1 MKKLFVFVLIVL
13 VLMVGAYFTIDE
25 FKSFVD
31 SLIHKET
38 TMNEAQEELKDLGQV
53 EEVQEE
59 KVEETKKEEP
69 KIKVFN
75 GTDRPIAFMI
85 DNNVNA
91 QPQASISSAYLVYE
105 IIVEGK
111 ETRLMAIFKGVD
123 ADQVGPIRSSRHY
136 FLNYAMEN
144 DAIYA
149 HLGWSPKAESD
160 IATYKINNING
171 QFYDTGSAR
180 TGTSLYWR
188 ATHKKAPH
196 NAYTNIASILD
207 ISKQKGYRTTSDKK
221 SVLKYVSHEVELD
234 GENAIDANEVVIPY
248 ASTHKVKYVYN
259 KETQKYTR
267 YSKGKIIKDE
277 MTGKAVETKNLIIT
291 FAKNYQMADVEA
303 KDRQE
308 VVTVGNLDGY
318 YITNGKAIKIKCNKQ
333 DRFEQTKYLDLDGNE
348 IEVNDGNTW
357 INICPIDANVTIS
370 K

>member
-13 VLMVGAYFTIDE
+13 VLGVGAYFTIDG
-25 FKSFVD
+25 FRNFVD
-31 SLIHKET
+31 DLFKKEET
-38 TMNEAQEELKDLGQV
+38 IVSEPEEVKNVGQV
-53 EEVQEE
+53 EEVKEE
-59 KVEETKKEEP
+59 KQPEP
-69 KIKVFN
+69 EKATIKIFN

-91 QPQASISSAYLVYE
+91 QPQSSIGSAYLVYE

-111 ETRLMAIFKGVD
+111 ETRLMALFKGVD

-160 IATYKINNING
+160 ISTYKINNING
-171 QFYDTGSAR
+171 QFYDTGKAR
-180 TGTSLYWR
+180 TSSSLYWR
-188 ATHKKAPH
+188 ASHRKAPH
-196 NAYTNIASILD
+196 NAYTNIPSILE

-221 SVLKYVSHEVELD
+221 SVLNYVTHDVELD
-234 GENAIDANEVVIPY
+234 GEDAQVANEIIIPY

-259 KETQKYTR
+259 KETKKYTR
-267 YSKGKIIKDE
+267 YSKGRLITDE
-277 MTGKAVETKNLIIT
+277 VTGKAVETKNLIIT
-291 FAKNYQMADVEA
+291 FAKNYQLADTEN

-333 DRFEQTKYLDLDGNE
+333 DRFEQTKYLDLEGNE

-357 INICPIDANVTIS
+357 INICPIDADVTIS
-370 K
+370 E